1 MVFGYDE
8 KGEAKRL
15 NDLRDTQYK
24 NYCNEMSTVKSKYM
38 ELRDRYNHKIAVI
51 DSQRVSMRNEIRVLE
66 KFLHNIGGKL
76 ADKITIFDFNEERAL
91 GFPDCVLL
99 AKPDKLYLQE
109 KHVWTD
115 PLIKTREIINTNR
128 SRIEAY
134 ESHILEKKEEYDQNI
149 RLYVRKLERL
159 EDAVQI
165 ADIYFKT
172 VILVRDAIKE
182 KIIPELGLINAFLY
196 AEALKEL
203 VIDEAELTEVIPAAI
218 SECEGT
224 VQDIH
229 YQFVKIVFD
238 FYTIATNFFR
248 NPVLTSIIEAM
259 QITEEE
265 KNEFYSNI
273 ENIKDSIKRVE
284 EQKVL

>member
-1 MVFGYDE
+1 M
-8 KGEAKRL
+8 
-15 NDLRDTQYK
+15 
-24 NYCNEMSTVKSKYM
+24 
-38 ELRDRYNHKIAVI
+38 
-51 DSQRVSMRNEIRVLE
+51 
-66 KFLHNIGGKL
+66 
-76 ADKITIFDFNEERAL
+76 
-91 GFPDCVLL
+91 
-99 AKPDKLYLQE
+99 
-109 KHVWTD
+109 
-115 PLIKTREIINTNR
+115 
-128 SRIEAY
+128 
-134 ESHILEKKEEYDQNI
+134 
-149 RLYVRKLERL
+149 
-159 EDAVQI
+159 
-165 ADIYFKT
+165 
-172 VILVRDAIKE
+172 
-182 KIIPELGLINAFLY
+182 
-196 AEALKEL
+196 KEL

-229 YQFVKIVFD
+229 YQFVKNVFD